1 MSVDVTTEIVINKW
15 VPEVAA
21 FSTNPDNAPKWRSGI
36 KSVEWKTPRPLRAG
50 TRVAFVNR
58 FLGRKVAHV
67 YEVVEFVPSERL
79 IMRSRDGAFPMLHAY
94 TWSPAELGG
103 TRMTLRSCSFPNGMM
118 SWLSP
123 IVSLAIAHANRTYL
137 ARLKSLL
144 ERPSV

>member
-21 FSTNPDNAPKWRSGI
+21 FSTNPDNVPKWRSNV

-50 TRVAFVNR
+50 TRIAFVKR
-58 FLGRKVAHV
+58 LLGQKVIHV

-79 IMRSRDGAFPMLHAY
+79 IMRTKNGAFPMLYAY
-94 TWSPAELGG
+94 SWSPAELGG
-103 TRMTLRSCSFPNGMM
+103 TRMTLRSCSFPKGAIN
-118 SWLSP
+118 WLSP
-123 IVSLAIAHANRTYL
+123 LVTVAVAHSNRKYL
-137 ARLKSLL
+137 TRLKTLL